1 MQQKLIFA
9 MLIIM
14 VHLPNNKKKWMSV
27 ISLRLERILGWFSM
41 ASFTVA
47 HALIPH
53 QIDNIDAQQNFS
65 IYLLLYSVY
74 LLVVYFFLLSF
85 RPWFVHT
92 SGGLVVYALAHLYMR
107 FRSYTLYV
115 SFSHS
120 YHSWWIFFFFSSFA
134 LSPLLSLSL
143 SFAIFLTLS
152 LLWFIMHTY
161 TRVLHAASTGTVC
174 VCVAEYNLRWCANFC
189 TEQYTTKDDICQMCS
204 EKEMKIQMQSDEQWR
219 IRILCWIWFIIWQRL
234 ICFVFP
240 PLFFRTNK
248 IHHGCSINVIETQSD
263 FNLNTRIIFFSYW

>member
-1 MQQKLIFA
+1 
-9 MLIIM
+9 M

-143 SFAIFLTLS
+143 SSAIFLTLS
-152 LLWFIMHTY
+152 LCCGLSCIHIREYCMLL
-161 TRVLHAASTGTVC
+161 RLVLC
-174 VCVAEYNLRWCANFC
+174 VCVWLSTTCDGVRIFAQNNIRPKMTFVRCAARKRWRYKCRATNNGEFGYCAEFGL
-189 TEQYTTKDDICQMCS
+189 
-204 EKEMKIQMQSDEQWR
+204 
-219 IRILCWIWFIIWQRL
+219 
-234 ICFVFP
+234 
-240 PLFFRTNK
+240 
-248 IHHGCSINVIETQSD
+248 
-263 FNLNTRIIFFSYW
+263 SYDRG

>member
-1 MQQKLIFA
+1 MWWKMSPSIYLTWNWNKITKLKITSSAHTKPEIMCLISHVILRSLNLFFSSAYPFNKQNDLWLGLFLHYSHAVMQQKLIFA

-120 YHSWWIFFFFSSFA
+120 YHSWWIFF
-134 LSPLLSLSL
+134 
-143 SFAIFLTLS
+143 
-152 LLWFIMHTY
+152 
-161 TRVLHAASTGTVC
+161 
-174 VCVAEYNLRWCANFC
+174 
-189 TEQYTTKDDICQMCS
+189 
-204 EKEMKIQMQSDEQWR
+204 
-219 IRILCWIWFIIWQRL
+219 
-234 ICFVFP
+234 
-240 PLFFRTNK
+240 
-248 IHHGCSINVIETQSD
+248 
-263 FNLNTRIIFFSYW
+263 

>member
-1 MQQKLIFA
+1 MWRKMSPSIYLTWNWNKITKLKITSSAHTKPEIMCLISHVILRSLNLFFSSAYPFNKQNDLWLGLFFALFACSHATEINLCYVNNYGPLTKQQ
-9 MLIIM
+9 
-14 VHLPNNKKKWMSV
+14 KKKWMSV

-120 YHSWWIFFFFSSFA
+120 YHSWWIFF
-134 LSPLLSLSL
+134 
-143 SFAIFLTLS
+143 
-152 LLWFIMHTY
+152 
-161 TRVLHAASTGTVC
+161 
-174 VCVAEYNLRWCANFC
+174 
-189 TEQYTTKDDICQMCS
+189 
-204 EKEMKIQMQSDEQWR
+204 
-219 IRILCWIWFIIWQRL
+219 
-234 ICFVFP
+234 
-240 PLFFRTNK
+240 
-248 IHHGCSINVIETQSD
+248 
-263 FNLNTRIIFFSYW
+263 